1 MNDKTLSIIFR
12 EEVEF
17 DLLSPSVTIN
27 YFDLLEKKPV
37 EKTVTYPLIYNA
49 VRKGETVPP
58 REKAVRYLME
68 HLHEDGYTLYK
79 PFQGN
84 IECDLLAG
92 KDGEYLLFIFVLDSE
107 SERKLWP
114 VDRIEGEY
122 RIFVIRDRGTEERK
136 GVTALTLDEAFDSF
150 NFSSR

>member
-12 EEVEF
+12 KEVEF
-17 DLLSPSVTIN
+17 DLLSPAITIN

-114 VDRIEGEY
+114 VESIGEKY
-122 RIFVIRDRGTEERK
+122 RVFVIRDRGEEERK

>member
-1 MNDKTLSIIFR
+1 MNDKTLSIIFK
-12 EEVEF
+12 EEIEF

-37 EKTVTYPLIYNA
+37 EKTVNYPLIYNA
-49 VRKGETVPP
+49 VRKGEIVSP

-79 PFQGN
+79 PFAGN
-84 IECDLLAG
+84 IECDLLAE

-114 VDRIEGEY
+114 VESIGDKY
-122 RIFVIRDRGTEERK
+122 RIFVIRDRGEEERK
-136 GVTALTLDEAFDSF
+136 GVTALTLDEAFGSF